1 MTEKHKSTQEI
12 WKRDRNGTMTRKY
25 SISEYES
32 LPDGKLHGIHTLS
45 TYTDNEHTVNVET
58 KLFDEGSF
66 VKIIS
71 NENINAN
78 TLIK

>member
-12 WKRDRNGTMTRKY
+12 WKRDHTGMTREY

-32 LPDGKLHGIHTLS
+32 LPNGKLHGIHTLT
-45 TYTDNEHTVNVET
+45 TYSKNENSKCTIET
-58 KLFDEGSF
+58 KLFNNGSF

-71 NENINAN
+71 NE
-78 TLIK
+78 TVCL